1 MRNASSP
8 SRKVTTNAWCMT
20 GLYDK
25 NETDLVFK
33 AYPLMSDQSSPLLRR
48 GTVPPPR

>member
-1 MRNASSP
+1 
-8 SRKVTTNAWCMT
+8 MT

-33 AYPLMSDQSSPLLRR
+33 AYPLMSDQSSP
-48 GTVPPPR
+48 VFE